1 MFFTKAICFFLLLLF
16 SVNSLVAQIV
26 TTEYHNHEQ
35 SFNRNLYPTFEE
47 SNTKLFNMDSAAFYN
62 NIGDI
67 RKLAAEDKRFTRA
80 LSLCEQAVN
89 FYQKHLPA
97 GQPVVRQLMEQSL
110 QEAYKRGDERL
121 ISYVSWAYGALMYSY
136 QQIDLCVTYCLQALE
151 INKDFLARKYAFAY
165 SGFVGEMLYHSKDFD
180 NCIYYEKSAVA
191 SWGDTSLSGRYYLI
205 RHLNTI
211 GQAYQQLGQLDSALA
226 FYKKSLRIANELNTV
241 VWQGLNAGYMGQV
254 YFLEKKYEVAKA
266 LLKYDYEVNRH
277 YEKFVAAY
285 SLQWMAKL
293 NLVLQE
299 KDSALVHIKES
310 LQLLSQ
316 PQGYG
321 LQKTN
326 YQQWTYYTASEV
338 YRALDKM
345 DSFYYY
351 FQLYASLHDSLNRTA
366 ALSSMK
372 VAQIRIENE
381 RNYRTIALLRQK
393 EAADRLKRNFA
404 MAFIIM
410 VCLVVILLVN
420 RQLIKQKTGKLLALQ
435 EKAVAEKE
443 VKLAREHLHMF
454 TQNIVAKTELIDKLE
469 ERLHSN
475 EVNKDRNRLIDEL
488 SHQTILTDEDWE
500 RFKSIFEKIHPGF
513 FIKAKGKAPGI
524 TPAEQR
530 MASLIRLHFTT
541 RQTAA
546 ILGISIESVHK
557 TRQRLRQRLRLST
570 EGNLDQVVAS
580 I

>member
-1 MFFTKAICFFLLLLF
+1 LPAKTTYLLLLLIF
-16 SVNSLVAQIV
+16 QVISLFAQV
-26 TTEYHNHEQ
+26 VSTEYAPKGQ
-35 SFNRNLYPTFEE
+35 SLDRKSYPTFEE
-47 SNTKLFNMDSAAFYN
+47 KKERLFNMDSASFYN
-62 NIGDI
+62 DI
-67 RKLAAEDKRFTRA
+67 DDVERLAAENKKYAKTW
-80 LSLCEQAVN
+80 SLCEQAVSY
-89 FYQKHLPA
+89 YQKQLPR
-97 GQPVVRQLMEQSL
+97 GQGVVRQLMEQAL
-110 QEAYKRGDERL
+110 QESYNSGDERL
-121 ISYVSWAYGALMYSY
+121 ISYVSWAYGALMYAY
-136 QQIDLCVTYCLQALE
+136 QQIDVCVTYCLQALE
-151 INKDFLARKYAFAY
+151 VNKDFLARRYGFAY
-165 SGFVGEMLYHSKDFD
+165 SGFVGEMLYHSKDYD
-180 NCIYYEKSAVA
+180 NCIYYEKNAVA
-191 SWGDTSLSGRYYLI
+191 SWADTSLSGRYYLI

-226 FYKKSLRIANELNTV
+226 YYKKSLRIANELNTV

-254 YFLEKKYEVAKA
+254 FFLEKKYDVAKA
-266 LLKYDYEVNRH
+266 LLKYDYDINRH

-285 SLQWMAKL
+285 SLQWMAKV
-293 NLVLQE
+293 NLALQE
-299 KDSALVHIKES
+299 KDSALIHIKEA
-310 LQLLSQ
+310 LELLSQ

-338 YRALDKM
+338 YRSLDKM
-345 DSFYYY
+345 DSFYRY
-351 FQLYASLHDSLNRTA
+351 FQLYASLHDSLNRIA

-381 RNYRTIALLRQK
+381 RNYQTIALLKQK

-404 MAFIIM
+404 IAFVIM
-410 VCLVVILLVN
+410 ICLVVILLVN
-420 RQLIKQKTGKLLALQ
+420 RQLIKHKTGKLLALK

-469 ERLHSN
+469 ERLQIN
-475 EVNKDRNRLIDEL
+475 ELNNDRGRLIDEL

-500 RFKSIFEKIHPGF
+500 RFKTIFEKIHPGF
-513 FIKAKGKAPGI
+513 FTKAKGKAPGI

-557 TRQRLRQRLRLST
+557 TRQRLRQRLRLPT
-570 EGNLDQVVAS
+570 EGDLEQVVTS